1 LPVLLVT
8 RTTLGTINHT
18 LLSLAALRAAHLDI
32 RGVIMVG
39 KPNRENRRAI
49 ERYGK
54 IEVIGLV
61 PQLKRVHR
69 SGLLAVFRR
78 NFDPEMF
85 RG

>member
-1 LPVLLVT
+1 
-8 RTTLGTINHT
+8 
-18 LLSLAALRAAHLDI
+18 
-32 RGVIMVG
+32 MVG

-69 SGLLAVFRR
+69 RGLLAVFRR
-78 NFDPEMF
+78 NFDPKMF
-85 RG
+85 RR